1 MPQPG
6 DRLRIK
12 ENRPTSEPLPS
23 DFEGTLVSEN
33 SGKEGTWLALKD
45 CSPGAPQRLVL
56 REFCEAVELVK
67 EGTG

>member
-12 ENRPTSEPLPS
+12 ENRPTSERLP
-23 DFEGTLVSEN
+23 DEFEGTLVSES
-33 SGKEGTWLALKD
+33 SGEEGTWLVLKD

-56 REFCEAVELVK
+56 WEYCEAVELVK
-67 EGTG
+67 ADSG